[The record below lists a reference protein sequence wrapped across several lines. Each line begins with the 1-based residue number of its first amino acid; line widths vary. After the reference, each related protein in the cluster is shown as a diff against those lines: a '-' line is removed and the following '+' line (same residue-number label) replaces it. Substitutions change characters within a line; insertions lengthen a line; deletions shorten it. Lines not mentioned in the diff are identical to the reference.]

1 MCIYV
6 CVWGC
11 LDKYISVATWPPQTK
26 IPGSA
31 PAHDYMATMQT
42 CTGADKILTGADIL
56 APPLPP
62 TDKAD
67 TDDRNTKEHPTP
79 LPSLELQIP
88 H

>member
-1 MCIYV
+1 MT
-6 CVWGC
+6 
-11 LDKYISVATWPPQTK
+11 TWQLCKLVLEPTR
-26 IPGSA
+26 
-31 PAHDYMATMQT
+31 
-42 CTGADKILTGADIL
+42 LTGADIL